1 MLRDSIRSADLSPSE
16 GGLVRP
22 NGLKPALPKLD
33 FRTLLVLSIPGILT
47 WFVLHGSL
55 LAVLP
60 DAYHG
65 ADSNSCF
72 DFARK
77 LLTEG
82 DLELAEKRRWLYP
95 LLLAVFGVLPAS
107 VLTWSAFF
115 QHGLVLLTTPVAA
128 AVGYHLSYQRS
139 LAAMLLGVLWA
150 SGPRLILYCH
160 EVVADS
166 LIPVVFLV
174 AVAAVIFH
182 LRGYR
187 GGWITYAFLF
197 AAIGALLKPHG
208 RPIWLGIVLAIG
220 LTAGPLEFG
229 LLVFQKLRYV
239 LSQIDSIEKL
249 DGPQFAARQK
259 ERIMSRIEKVP
270 EEVQLLFE
278 LSADDALTRINT
290 QAGSHYSFAT
300 FVSSYLD
307 HLRLA
312 RSHEEGSG
320 RISFSP
326 SLFGWLILGGLIV
339 SAFGSFRSLTIIFL
353 LPSVLYLVVVY
364 AIGDAQSRYLLPID
378 WVVATLVVI
387 LFDRIIFGIRSL
399 IQLFPSLSP
408 RRVPSVR
415 PKVINS

>member
-1 MLRDSIRSADLSPSE
+1 MLRDWRHAGSTEDNME
-16 GGLVRP
+16 GTASSVPPPRHRQSG
-22 NGLKPALPKLD
+22 ALHSPKLD

-60 DAYHG
+60 DAYYG
-65 ADSNSCF
+65 PDSNSCF

-95 LLLAVFGVLPAS
+95 LLLAVFGVLPGS

-115 QHGLVLLTTPVAA
+115 QHGLVLLTTPLAA
-128 AVGYHLSYQRS
+128 AVGYHLSYRRS

-150 SGPRLILYCH
+150 SGPRLVLYCH

-220 LTAGPLEFG
+220 LTAGWRLLLSRQSLLINIPTVILVMTAGSASQGGWLLLSSVLPIVDPIAGSHPEYRAALAPLIAKYSSEPDQYFDDQRIVKKLLNRRNPPPPIGEKWGEVTNEKKLMARVSRDLALEAIRRRPFEFG
-229 LLVFQKLRYV
+229 LLVFR
-239 LSQIDSIEKL
+239 SCGTSCPRSIR
-249 DGPQFAARQK
+249 P
-259 ERIMSRIEKVP
+259 
-270 EEVQLLFE
+270 
-278 LSADDALTRINT
+278 IN
-290 QAGSHYSFAT
+290 
-300 FVSSYLD
+300 LM
-307 HLRLA
+307 A
-312 RSHEEGSG
+312 RSSPPGRGSG
-320 RISFSP
+320 S
-326 SLFGWLILGGLIV
+326 
-339 SAFGSFRSLTIIFL
+339 
-353 LPSVLYLVVVY
+353 
-364 AIGDAQSRYLLPID
+364 
-378 WVVATLVVI
+378 
-387 LFDRIIFGIRSL
+387 
-399 IQLFPSLSP
+399 
-408 RRVPSVR
+408 
-415 PKVINS
+415 